1 MIRQPGCGVCVMLPV
16 ASNLS
21 VKQIVKALMATNVAD
36 VERAADKTAGKRLPD
51 PDAAPNTDVVIYDG
65 ECNFCK
71 AQVARLRSLDWFG
84 DRLSFL
90 SLHDP
95 RVTERYPN
103 LTHDQLMDQMYVIDR
118 QGRQFGG
125 SDAVRVLSRRLPL
138 LWPVMPIL
146 HLPGTAGLWRWGYHE
161 IAKRRYKISGR
172 SKDCSPDACS
182 IHLNRPK

>member
-1 MIRQPGCGVCVMLPV
+1 MMSV
-16 ASNLS
+16 ASNLL
-21 VKQIVKALMATNVAD
+21 VKQIVKAPMASNMAD
-36 VERAADKTAGKRLPD
+36 VEQAVGEPAVKGLPD

-71 AQVARLRSLDWFG
+71 SQVARLRSLDWFG
-84 DRLSFL
+84 QRLSFL

-95 RVTERYPN
+95 RVAERYPN
-103 LTHDQLMDQMYVIDR
+103 LTYDQLMDQMYVIDR

-125 SDAVRVLSRRLPL
+125 SEAVRVLSRRLPL

-146 HLPGTAGLWRWGYHE
+146 HLPGTAGLWRWGYNE

-172 SKDCSPDACS
+172 SKDCSKDACS

>member
-1 MIRQPGCGVCVMLPV
+1 MMSV
-16 ASNLS
+16 ASNLL
-21 VKQIVKALMATNVAD
+21 VKQIVKAPMASNMADIEQAD
-36 VERAADKTAGKRLPD
+36 VEQAVGEPAVKGLPD

-71 AQVARLRSLDWFG
+71 SQVARLRSLDWFG
-84 DRLSFL
+84 NRLSFL

-95 RVTERYPN
+95 RVAERYPN
-103 LTHDQLMDQMYVIDR
+103 LTHDQLMDQIYVIDR

-125 SDAVRVLSRRLPL
+125 SEAVRVLSRRLPL

-146 HLPGTAGLWRWGYHE
+146 HLPGTAGLWRWGYNE

-172 SKDCSPDACS
+172 SKDCSKDACS
-182 IHLNRPK
+182 IHLNRPKQK